1 VKKTVTFLCFTTIER
16 CYVNWQNLL
25 LLAFLSFLTDSADG
39 VLIIAVFRK
48 SCETTT
54 KMKSHVFLDFE
65 KKTQKHLY
73 SFTSRLILNTQSP

>member
-25 LLAFLSFLTDSADG
+25 LRAFLSFLTDSADG

-54 KMKSHVFLDFE
+54 KMKSHVFF
-65 KKTQKHLY
+65 
-73 SFTSRLILNTQSP
+73 